1 MVTHSSTS
9 RPVQCLCMAERTGC
23 PVFTDLWSYVLE
35 TSAIQFMILKTKCGI
50 CEHVKPTLL
59 SDVLQAHACSRVK
72 VSQLRVYTVD
82 LRLLTGSGLEGSMG
96 YVSDDS
102 AFLDPNGCR

>member
-35 TSAIQFMILKTKCGI
+35 QAYLEIILT
-50 CEHVKPTLL
+50 H
-59 SDVLQAHACSRVK
+59 
-72 VSQLRVYTVD
+72 
-82 LRLLTGSGLEGSMG
+82 LEMNLI
-96 YVSDDS
+96 
-102 AFLDPNGCR
+102 AAP